1 MRSHPIQ
8 GGGSGIVRRIA
19 EHMGR
24 AFLAGASPS
33 RGCVASQRAAQF
45 SRHLRAQRL
54 LLLIRLLLL
63 LLRLLLR
70 LLLHG
75 LRDSLQRIR
84 TDWYR
89 YWSSLRLNHKKADGK
104 IHLTN
109 IRWDNFVDN
118 FQFFSLAKLSKKKQE
133 KYHSKYETES
143 SLQKLKNKYVWN
155 KKGYFHSKKK
165 IYIYTWL
172 SSNWAVYPIFAY
184 CCGLEINQKKKYR
197 NQSVSKI
204 LSSFLFRIMFV

>member
-1 MRSHPIQ
+1 MRFVFKDFNYLDDLKKFICLITNLRSHPIQ

-24 AFLAGASPS
+24 AFLAGASPP

-70 LLLHG
+70 LLLYG

-89 YWSSLRLNHKKADGK
+89 YWSSLHKIIKNEV
-104 IHLTN
+104 HLTN

-118 FQFFSLAKLSKKKQE
+118 FQFFPWLNYRKTREVLFKI
-133 KYHSKYETES
+133 
-143 SLQKLKNKYVWN
+143 WN
-155 KKGYFHSKKK
+155 K
-165 IYIYTWL
+165 
-172 SSNWAVYPIFAY
+172 IFIA
-184 CCGLEINQKKKYR
+184 
-197 NQSVSKI
+197 
-204 LSSFLFRIMFV
+204 F

>member
-1 MRSHPIQ
+1 MPLFEYPCIQRMSRIKFISKFSLNDLKNYFLSKINSKVHNSITYQSFRKKFKSSTITDLRSHPIQ

-24 AFLAGASPS
+24 AFLAGASPP

-54 LLLIRLLLL
+54 LLLVRLLLL

-89 YWSSLRLNHKKADGK
+89 YWSSLRL
-104 IHLTN
+104 
-109 IRWDNFVDN
+109 
-118 FQFFSLAKLSKKKQE
+118 
-133 KYHSKYETES
+133 
-143 SLQKLKNKYVWN
+143 
-155 KKGYFHSKKK
+155 
-165 IYIYTWL
+165 
-172 SSNWAVYPIFAY
+172 
-184 CCGLEINQKKKYR
+184 
-197 NQSVSKI
+197 
-204 LSSFLFRIMFV
+204 